1 MQLEGRTR
9 QEGLLPCDLWF
20 PQGNQP
26 AFLGEAPGP
35 SHGPHAVKGQFSLGA
50 LPTTFLIGS
59 IPGKGREGSE

>member
-1 MQLEGRTR
+1 MQLEGRRR

-35 SHGPHAVKGQFSLGA
+35 SHGPHAVKGQSLSE
-50 LPTTFLIGS
+50 LCPLHFL
-59 IPGKGREGSE
+59 